1 MKRGKAV
8 RARER
13 KTFFPQAKMF
23 QKVLLMM
30 IYQKIK
36 INQKAKNSIFDI
48 KVSIFVV

>member
-1 MKRGKAV
+1 MKRGRAV
-8 RARER
+8 RGRER

-30 IYQKIK
+30 IYKK
-36 INQKAKNSIFDI
+36 EKYINKKSIFDI